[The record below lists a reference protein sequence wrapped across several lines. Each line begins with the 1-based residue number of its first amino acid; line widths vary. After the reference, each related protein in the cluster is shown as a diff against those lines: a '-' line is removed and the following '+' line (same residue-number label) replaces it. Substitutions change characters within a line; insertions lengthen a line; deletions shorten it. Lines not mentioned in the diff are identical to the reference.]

1 MRSPIRNE
9 IKIEEE
15 RRANKLFIFLFF
27 VSVILYDVY
36 RFIISPLIDPDT
48 TMILLNESKE
58 LIPLMMIY
66 AIEFSLIPISKWYSN
81 REKPFATKYLFFV
94 VFMTTALITEIFRY
108 IGTDE
113 MYASGSPVE
122 LFFVLFSPLFV
133 NKRFYITVVAG
144 ITGKYAIMGFLTMSP
159 IVVFPILI
167 LLLFSGITF
176 IILNRFQSYLN
187 TIVKSYEQAA
197 HNEKLAFIG
206 RIATGVTHE
215 IKNPLTSLKGFVQL
229 QELEQTYN
237 PKYSKIM
244 LQELERLTIIV
255 NDLMVI
261 GKPQSINLKPI
272 SLTNCL
278 EYVVSLLQQ
287 EAENKQITIY
297 TNFPEE
303 QVQIMGEDVRLK
315 QVILNLVK
323 NAMEAMPDGGEI
335 RLKLVNDGDWTTIHI
350 MDRGV
355 GIAEEDI
362 PHLDQAFYTTKE
374 NGTGLGLMVS
384 YKIVEDHHGKIDVH
398 SEVNHGTTF
407 SISFPILS
415 HSLDNTVV
423 NLASYQGN
431 KEHTL

>member
-1 MRSPIRNE
+1 MPSAIRNE

-66 AIEFSLIPISKWYSN
+66 AIEFSLIPISKWFSN
-81 REKPFATKYLFFV
+81 RDQPFATKYLFFV
-94 VFMTTALITEIFRY
+94 VFMATALITEIFRY

-159 IVVFPILI
+159 VVVFPILI

-229 QELEQTYN
+229 QESEQTYN

-272 SLTNCL
+272 NLTDCL

-287 EAENKQITIY
+287 EAEHKQITIY

-335 RLKLVNDGDWTTIHI
+335 RLKLVNDRDWTTIHI

-423 NLASYQGN
+423 NLASYQGDN
-431 KEHTL
+431 GHTL

>member
-1 MRSPIRNE
+1 MRSAIRNE

-81 REKPFATKYLFFV
+81 REQPFATKYLFFV

-159 IVVFPILI
+159 VVVFPILI

-384 YKIVEDHHGKIDVH
+384 YKIVEDHHGKIDVQ
-398 SEVNHGTTF
+398 SELNHGTTF

-415 HSLDNTVV
+415 HSLDNTVFS
-423 NLASYQGN
+423 LPSYQGN